1 VLMGYAYGAEN
12 LLKNG
17 GFESGALDPWS
28 TYGDV
33 TPKVID
39 KDAIEGKYCLQV
51 TVNSKGANF
60 WDSGLQHAGHTFQ
73 KDKVYTLAAFL
84 KSPNKLQINFMPEL
98 AKDPWTGYGEK
109 AMTMTENWQEYYIT
123 TPPMPNDV
131 NPATITFHIAFDK
144 GDFFIDGVRFYV
156 GEYTPGTPTAVQPKS
171 KLAVTW
177 GSMKA
182 N

>member
-1 VLMGYAYGAEN
+1 
-12 LLKNG
+12 
-17 GFESGALDPWS
+17 
-28 TYGDV
+28 
-33 TPKVID
+33 
-39 KDAIEGKYCLQV
+39 
-51 TVNSKGANF
+51 
-60 WDSGLQHAGHTFQ
+60 
-73 KDKVYTLAAFL
+73 
-84 KSPNKLQINFMPEL
+84 
-98 AKDPWTGYGEK
+98 
-109 AMTMTENWQEYYIT
+109 
-123 TPPMPNDV
+123 MPNDV